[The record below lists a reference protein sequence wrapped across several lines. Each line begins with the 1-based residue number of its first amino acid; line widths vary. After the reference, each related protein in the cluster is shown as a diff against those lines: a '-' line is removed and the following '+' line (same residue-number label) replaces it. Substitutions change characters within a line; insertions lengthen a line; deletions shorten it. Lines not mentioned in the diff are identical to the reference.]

1 MEEEKGSLLKEYKKS
16 RKNYKRQLSFL
27 KRGLPM
33 RFVQTLRFAKLIK
46 VEKK

>member
-1 MEEEKGSLLKEYKKS
+1 MKEEKGALLKEYKKS

-33 RFVQTLRFAKLIK
+33 RFVQTLKFAKLIK
-46 VEKK
+46 VDKK